1 MSQSD
6 IQHRQRDY
14 FCNRK
19 VVIVVIV
26 VSVVFVVVK
35 REGDSLTGW
44 TYAGL
49 SYDVFLSVAYDDAAC
64 AIRHSLTHDVIGRA
78 VRLYVVLYGSD
89 ACRVAVSYIHEEAE
103 LVAGVAELE
112 RRFSADGEAHL
123 VRVLPVLI

>member
-1 MSQSD
+1 M
-6 IQHRQRDY
+6 R
-14 FCNRK
+14 
-19 VVIVVIV
+19 
-26 VSVVFVVVK
+26 
-35 REGDSLTGW
+35 GDSLLGW
-44 TYAGL
+44 LYAGL

-89 ACRVAVSYIHEEAE
+89 ACRVAVSYIHEGAE